1 MRTEKGLDSIV
12 VPFYRLHILALT
24 RVYHPR
30 KFSSSLSDSL
40 CTFVASSHPSNLPLF
55 LVSPV
60 IPTRKAHAGRTST
73 FITTSNLLARK
84 VYVVPASYSNNYIA
98 FDDHTVVSCQFFIS
112 TRDCDLG
119 LDSIKWRDIVILCWW
134 PCVIRQLCISVYIIH
149 TSTSFCY

>member
-30 KFSSSLSDSL
+30 KFSSSLSDSP

-73 FITTSNLLARK
+73 FITTSNLLPEK
-84 VYVVPASYSNNYIA
+84 CTSYQCRIRATTLHLTTILSFLVNFLYRP
-98 FDDHTVVSCQFFIS
+98 V
-112 TRDCDLG
+112 
-119 LDSIKWRDIVILCWW
+119 IVIWAS
-134 PCVIRQLCISVYIIH
+134 IRSNDAIS
-149 TSTSFCY
+149 SFCVDGPV